1 MPFVSGKY
9 RCKRPKYSVPMY
21 RFYFCLNWLLIG
33 LLFVFNSLFL
43 NACEIKSITVDNN
56 EIISKKNFT
65 FSQNKM
71 RTNCFHFFIA
81 PKSIFKQND
90 HGLLELRV
98 QLNGNCDDKIQ
109 TNISFIGNQHL
120 KFINH
125 SKYPNNVESTL
136 DYDVKFIF
144 DLEYGVR

>member
-9 RCKRPKYSVPMY
+9 RSERPKYSVPMY
-21 RFYFCLNWLLIG
+21 RLYFCLNWFLIS
-33 LLFVFNSLFL
+33 LLFVFNGLFL
-43 NACEIKSITVDNN
+43 NACKIKSITVDNN

-65 FSQNKM
+65 FSQNNM
-71 RTNCFHFFIA
+71 RTDCFHFFIEA
-81 PKSIFKQND
+81 KSIFKQND
-90 HGLLELRV
+90 QGLLELSI
-98 QLNGNCDDKIQ
+98 QLNGNFGDKIQ
-109 TNISFIGNQHL
+109 TKISFIENQHL

-125 SKYPNNVESTL
+125 SKYLHNVKSTL